1 MMARLQGG
9 IARMNTAEFLMI
21 SAAIVPD
28 RIAVAGPNER
38 LTYAELQT
46 RANQLAN
53 AMQAM
58 GIGKGQ
64 NVGVMA
70 VNCTEYVEIYY
81 AAAAVGATL
90 VPLNF
95 RAKAEELTYMADSTD
110 VALLFIQERYYSIYE
125 SVQNQLPKVKHV
137 VTLDFKKD
145 GLQDVAAL
153 RATGEDVPVF
163 CDVEESD
170 PTLIIFTSGTTSLP
184 KGVVL
189 SYQALTALVVN
200 TQSPAD
206 PSNDQE
212 VVLVSVPFFH
222 IAGATTM
229 MSAVFSGRRLV
240 ILPAFDPQAWLSA
253 VEQEGVTHAFVVPTM
268 LKRLMEVDD
277 FDKYSLKTLQLITY
291 GAAPMPYE
299 VVRRAV
305 DVFAPTP
312 KNPKGVGLMNAYGQ
326 TEATGSMTFLG
337 PDDHRLDGTP
347 EENEKKLERLRS
359 VGRTMADIDVAILA
373 PDGRRQPANEEG
385 EICIRGDRVMKGYN
399 KRDDDTE
406 SALRDG
412 WLHTGD
418 VGKIDDGGYLFITG
432 RLKDMI
438 IRGGENIG
446 PAEIEQVLEDHPGVA
461 EAAVIGVPDVEWGEI
476 VKAILV
482 PAGKSQPSPEDLT
495 DYVKTRLASYKAPA
509 YYEYVDELPRNHLG
523 KILKTDLRKDHGTAS
538 GLKA

>member
-1 MMARLQGG
+1 
-9 IARMNTAEFLMI
+9 MNTAEFLTI

-28 RIAVAGPNER
+28 RAAVVGPDER
-38 LTYAELQT
+38 VTYQELQT
-46 RANQLAN
+46 RVNQLA
-53 AMQAM
+53 QALQAL
-58 GIGKGQ
+58 GVQKGE

-70 VNCTEYVEIYY
+70 VNCPEYVEIYY
-81 AAAAVGATL
+81 AAAALGATL

-95 RAKAEELTYMADSTD
+95 RAKSEELTYMVESTD
-110 VALLFIQERYYSIYE
+110 VTTLFISERYWRIWEEISGG
-125 SVQNQLPKVKHV
+125 LPQVKNV
-137 VTLDFKKD
+137 IPLDFEREGQSYKTLRD
-145 GLQDVAAL
+145 SGQDI
-153 RATGEDVPVF
+153 PVF
-163 CDVEESD
+163 TDIDESD

-206 PSNDQE
+206 PVGEQE

-240 ILPAFDPQAWLSA
+240 ILPAFDPKAWLQA
-253 VEQEGVTHAFVVPTM
+253 VQDEGVTHAFVVPTM
-268 LKRLMEVDD
+268 LKRVMDVEDLDSYD
-277 FDKYSLKTLQLITY
+277 LSTLRLITY

-305 DVFAPTP
+305 DVFAPNA
-312 KNPKGVGLMNAYGQ
+312 KDVGLMNAYGQ

-347 EENEKKLERLRS
+347 EENEKKLARLRS
-359 VGRTMADIDVAILA
+359 VGRTMPDIQVVTMA
-373 PDGRRQPANEEG
+373 PDGRVLGPDEEG
-385 EICIRGDRVMKGYN
+385 EICIRGDRVMRGYN
-399 KRDDDTE
+399 KRDDDT
-406 SALRDG
+406 AGAIVGG

-418 VGKIDDGGYLFITG
+418 VGKIDEDGYLFITG

-438 IRGGENIG
+438 IRGGENIA

-461 EAAVIGVPDVEWGEI
+461 EAAVIGVPDVEWGEVI
-476 VKAILV
+476 KAIMV
-482 PAGKSQPSPEDLT
+482 PAQGGMTPSEEDLT
-495 DYVKTRLASYKAPA
+495 EYVKRRLASYKAPA
-509 YYEYVDELPRNHLG
+509 AYQWVDELPRNHLG
-523 KILKTDLRKDHGTAS
+523 KVLKNDLREMYGAPAS
-538 GLKA
+538 